1 MNHDTAR
8 GPAGSPAPPAQ
19 RPARLRLSPEDRRQA
34 LIDAALDLFSSQP
47 YDAVSVDDIARA
59 AGMSRPLL
67 YHYYGNKYG
76 VFLAALQQSADRLT
90 SAVTAAAHAAP
101 YDWLIQGLHA
111 YLRCIREDSL
121 GFTALVGHG
130 SGTATRE
137 ETAILD
143 SAREGI
149 LEAVV
154 VGLALPEEPPGLLR
168 SALRGW
174 IGLVEVVSRDWLRA
188 GEPVLEEL
196 AELLRELFG
205 ATVLTAARHD
215 DRVATGLREARGLP
229 GAGISMM

>member
-1 MNHDTAR
+1 MDQDAARTPGSLTAP
-8 GPAGSPAPPAQ
+8 GAE
-19 RPARLRLSPEDRRQA
+19 RPARLRLSPQDRRQA
-34 LIDAALDLFSSQP
+34 LIDAALGLFSSQP

-76 VFLAALQQSADRLT
+76 VFLAALQQSADRLA

-101 YDWLIQGLHA
+101 YDWLLRGLQA
-111 YLRCIREDSL
+111 YLRCVREDSL
-121 GFTALVGHG
+121 GFTTLVGHG

-149 LEAVV
+149 LNAIV
-154 VGLALPEEPPGLLR
+154 VGLALPEEPPALLR

-174 IGLVEVVSRDWLRA
+174 IGLVAVVSQDWLRD
-188 GEPVLEEL
+188 GEPEPEEL
-196 AELLRELFG
+196 SELLRELFG

-215 DRVATGLREARGLP
+215 ARVAAGLRGARGLP

>member
-1 MNHDTAR
+1 MDHDLVPST
-8 GPAGSPAPPAQ
+8 GSPAAPAAE
-19 RPARLRLSPEDRRQA
+19 RPARLRLSPQDRRQA

-101 YDWLIQGLHA
+101 YDWLNRGLQA
-111 YLRCIREDSL
+111 YLRRIREDSL

-137 ETAILD
+137 ETTMLDSTRESVLDAIL
-143 SAREGI
+143 A
-149 LEAVV
+149 
-154 VGLALPEEPPGLLR
+154 GLALPEAPPALLR

-174 IGLVEVVSRDWLRA
+174 IGLVEVVSRDWLRD
-188 GEPVLEEL
+188 GEPEL
-196 AELLRELFG
+196 DELCELLRELFG

-215 DRVATGLREARGLP
+215 ARVAAGLSGARGLP